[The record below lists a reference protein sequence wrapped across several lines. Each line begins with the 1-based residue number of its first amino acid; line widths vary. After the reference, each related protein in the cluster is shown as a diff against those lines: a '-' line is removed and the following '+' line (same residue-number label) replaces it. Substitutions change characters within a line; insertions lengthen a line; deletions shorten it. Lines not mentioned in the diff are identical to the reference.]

1 MQHIDLVRQAWR
13 QHSMDTAEHMY
24 AKWKQLGGTTALDSA
39 EIVGD
44 LLYEIGKDALAKNNY
59 ELAIKWLERAY
70 DALSEQDLDLLGSD
84 ASELRL
90 SIMHS
95 IGLFMKLRR
104 RVMLTLATVKSHLSL
119 KTPNGNNKGSDMVRL
134 IKADYGDRMIVF
146 LLQIDVLLSAEPFD
160 GDEFC
165 NGNIMCYSL
174 TISSDLC
181 STCSDDKNCRT
192 E

>member
-1 MQHIDLVRQAWR
+1 MQYINLILQAWR

-24 AKWKQLGGTTALDSA
+24 AKWKQLGGTTTLDSA
-39 EIVGD
+39 EVVGD
-44 LLYEIGKDALAKNNY
+44 LLYEIGKDALTKNNY

-70 DALSEQDLDLLGSD
+70 DALSEQDLDLLSSD

-95 IGLFMKLRR
+95 IGLFIKLRR
-104 RVMLTLATVKSHLSL
+104 RALLTLATVKSHLSL
-119 KTPNGNNKGSDMVRL
+119 KTPNGHNKGSDMVRL
-134 IKADYGDRMIVF
+134 IKADYADRMIVF
-146 LLQIDVLLSAEPFD
+146 LLQIDVLSTAQTFD
-160 GDEFC
+160 SDEIC
-165 NGNIMCYSL
+165 NGRITCYSL

-181 STCSDDKNCRT
+181 STHSDDKNCRT